1 MLERRFAEDI
11 YSAGVWPRVV
21 AAVVAAFQS
30 KSGGVVDGRKSEE
43 NERPPKEGSKGPR
56 GSQAR
61 RHRDPRSLALTF
73 NEAVLHTRL
82 IYSPVQRSIVPFE
95 PAESPRWL
103 FKDSSV
109 TLYAFVHVST
119 RLARET

>member
-56 GSQAR
+56 GQTT
-61 RHRDPRSLALTF
+61 PRSA
-73 NEAVLHTRL
+73 
-82 IYSPVQRSIVPFE
+82 
-95 PAESPRWL
+95 
-103 FKDSSV
+103 
-109 TLYAFVHVST
+109 
-119 RLARET
+119 LARLNFQRGRATHAANLFARTTLDCPFRTSRIATMVI